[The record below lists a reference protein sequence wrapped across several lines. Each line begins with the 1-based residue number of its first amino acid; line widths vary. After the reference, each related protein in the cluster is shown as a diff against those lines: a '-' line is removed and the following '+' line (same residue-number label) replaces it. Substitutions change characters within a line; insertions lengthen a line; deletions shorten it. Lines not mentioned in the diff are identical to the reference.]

1 MKIGIDIDDTI
12 SETNDRLIVEAV
24 KYDRECCKGK
34 GFKDKDA
41 YSFMDM
47 FFWNVLE
54 LDGFFNIVRKGDFFA
69 NLDPVPGAVD
79 YINELRKDGH
89 KIYFI
94 TRRQNT
100 FKVKGRTKKWLR
112 NCGFSYDKLIM
123 ACDHKGSKC
132 EELGIELLIDNDE
145 KNIAS
150 AEKHHINAI
159 LKGTPFNET
168 DKYNRIETWKEIY
181 EYIKSKGR

>member
-12 SETNDRLIVEAV
+12 AKTNDRLIVEAV

-54 LDGFFNIVRKGDFFA
+54 LDGFFNIVRKGSFFSE
-69 NLDPVPGAVD
+69 LDPVEDAVD
-79 YINELRKDGH
+79 YVNQLRKDGH
-89 KIYFI
+89 KTYLI
-94 TRRQNT
+94 TRRENN
-100 FKVKGRTKKWLR
+100 FKTKSRTKKWLK
-112 NCGFSYDKLIM
+112 NCGFTYDKLIM
-123 ACDHKGSKC
+123 GCAKKGEEC
-132 EELGIELLIDNDE
+132 EKLGIDLLIDNDI
-145 KNIAS
+145 KNIES
-150 AEKHHINAI
+150 AEHHKVKGI

-168 DKYNRIETWKEIY
+168 TKYNRIEDWKEIY
-181 EYIKSKGR
+181 KYISKGR